1 MDRII
6 VLACANLD
14 GQEMSPQLVN
24 EKAANPGCFQ
34 SV

>member
-6 VLACANLD
+6 VLACANMD
-14 GQEMSPQLVN
+14 GPTMTPQLVT
-24 EKAANPGCFQ
+24 EKAANPGCFE